1 METGDKTIT
10 AIRTGKNPRL
20 ERSNVYLDGKFAFS
34 LNNEVIVKQKL
45 QVGKT
50 LTRQQLNNLNGDDN
64 KLRCLNV
71 AYHFLSLRPRSR
83 KEVEVQLKKHGFE
96 TSEIESTLDKL
107 EKLHLLDDQAFAD
120 YWQENRTTFRPRS
133 RWALSQELRQKG
145 VENEVIHTALETL
158 DENTNAYRAARQKAR
173 TLLTADYLEFRRK
186 LGGFLQRRGFGYGV
200 IQNTVKRVWQENSGR
215 APVDITDETGEAQD

>member
-1 METGDKTIT
+1 MERRDKMIT
-10 AIRTGKNPRL
+10 AIRAGKNPRL

-34 LNNEVIVKQKL
+34 LNNEVIMKQKL
-45 QVGKT
+45 QVGQA
-50 LTRQQLNNLNGDDN
+50 LTRQQINNLNGEDN

-83 KEVEVQLKKHGFE
+83 KEVEVQLKKHRFE
-96 TSEIESTLDKL
+96 SAEMESTLDKL

-120 YWQENRTTFRPRS
+120 YWRENRTTFRPRS
-133 RWALSQELRQKG
+133 RWALAQELRQKG
-145 VENEVIHTALETL
+145 VENEVIQTTLETL

-173 TLLTADYLEFRRK
+173 TLPSADYLEFRRK

-200 IQNTVKRVWQENSGR
+200 IQITVKRVWQENGGQT
-215 APVDITDETGEAQD
+215 PVDITEETGEAQD